1 MELPIDLHYL
11 APECFSRQ
19 YGQKSDVF
27 AFALILFEL
36 VIGQPAI
43 SKDLQGLAI
52 MRLLVVEEF
61 RPDIPESV
69 LSEVQELITDCWEND
84 PDDRPSF
91 EEVFDRLEAMDFK
104 VIAGVNSAK
113 LRRFVEDIDTRE
125 AAAN

>member
-11 APECFSRQ
+11 APECFDRQ
-19 YGQKSDVF
+19 YGQGSDVF

-36 VIGQPAI
+36 LAGQPAI
-43 SKDLQGLAI
+43 SKDVNGMAI
-52 MRLLVVEEF
+52 VRLLVADEF

-84 PDDRPSF
+84 PDDRPSC

-113 LRRFVEDIDTRE
+113 LRRFVEDINARE
-125 AAAN
+125 GAAN